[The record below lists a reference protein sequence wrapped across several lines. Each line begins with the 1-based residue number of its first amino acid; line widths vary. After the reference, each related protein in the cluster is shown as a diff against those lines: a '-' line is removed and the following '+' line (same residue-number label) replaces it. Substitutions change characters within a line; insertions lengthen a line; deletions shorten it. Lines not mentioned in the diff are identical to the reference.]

1 MVKIQNMNVLIGRGA
16 GVFGLLTPKT
26 KVQGNLIWKEMKW
39 GMVAAGGLSPVVR
52 GARALP
58 QRACGG
64 SQGRLR
70 AARGNPRHP
79 CGLPGSIPAAGL
91 ALALIKHIQNPWV
104 RKILGLYVHPQNIG
118 FLRRDAK

>member
-58 QRACGG
+58 QQACGG

-70 AARGNPRHP
+70 AVRGKGPFALRATRFNPCR
-79 CGLPGSIPAAGL
+79 G
-91 ALALIKHIQNPWV
+91 
-104 RKILGLYVHPQNIG
+104 
-118 FLRRDAK
+118 RRT